1 MQIVAVNI
9 KGNDYRV
16 IVSVA
21 YLLGAVYIQFFGV
34 HKTCDRIKAQTVELM
49 Q

>member
-1 MQIVAVNI
+1 MRIIAVNI

-21 YLLGAVYIQFFGV
+21 YLFGAVYIKFVGT
-34 HKTCDRIKAQTVELM
+34 HKEYDRIKAQTVELM